1 MVADSSLPGRG
12 SVCVLMSRAAER
24 SFSLMCSALLEGDIS
39 ALTRLVLPAC
49 SRSIRRTAHAHDG
62 AHLAGADDHEAHV
75 EHGDV
80 VVSEKLS
87 NNRKGGF
94 PASAQ
99 NVGTHGRQL
108 QLRPFG
114 AFQNLR
120 GRI

>member
-24 SFSLMCSALLEGDIS
+24 SFSLMCSALFEGDTS

-49 SRSIRRTAHAHDG
+49 GRSLRRTAHAHDG

-75 EHGDV
+75 EYGDGV
-80 VVSEKLS
+80 IAEKLS
-87 NNRKGGF
+87 NIRKGRF
-94 PASAQ
+94 PAAAQ
-99 NVGTHGRQL
+99 NFRAHGRQL

-120 GRI
+120 RRI

>member
-49 SRSIRRTAHAHDG
+49 GRSLKGTAHAHDG

-80 VVSEKLS
+80 VASKNLP
-87 NNRKGGF
+87 NITKGGF
-94 PASAQ
+94 PAAAQ
-99 NVGTHGRQL
+99 NFRAHGRQL
-108 QLRPFG
+108 QLRPFK
-114 AFQNLR
+114 AFQNFR
-120 GRI
+120 GRN

>member
-24 SFSLMCSALLEGDIS
+24 SFSLMCFALLEGHTS

-49 SRSIRRTAHAHDG
+49 GRSLRGTAHAHDG

-80 VVSEKLS
+80 VASEKLS
-87 NNRKGGF
+87 IIRKGGF
-94 PASAQ
+94 PAAAQ
-99 NVGTHGRQL
+99 NFRANGRQL

-114 AFQNLR
+114 AFQNFR